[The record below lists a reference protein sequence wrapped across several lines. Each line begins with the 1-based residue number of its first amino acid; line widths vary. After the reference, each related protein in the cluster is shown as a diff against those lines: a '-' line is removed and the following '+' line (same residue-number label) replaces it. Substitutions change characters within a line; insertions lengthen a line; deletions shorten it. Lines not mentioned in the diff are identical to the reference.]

1 MKNKTVLSVILFISI
16 FALIAAYFVEYILD
30 YKPCNLCL
38 IERLPYFF
46 AIVIIFLYLT
56 INRFEKLIF
65 IFLGLIFAS
74 GTILSFYHF
83 GIEQGF
89 FKESLVCISND
100 EINSLDKENLM
111 KELQKIK
118 PPSPIKADVVP
129 SKIPGIVFGKRHH
142 PLPRDLIS
150 LHFLNELLKK
160 LATENGYTYLDY
172 YTTMVN
178 EEKGM
183 MQAYTTDGVHCTLKG
198 YQVMEG
204 LVSEVLERLLQ

>member
-16 FALIAAYFVEYILD
+16 FALIAAYFVEYILG

-46 AIVIIFLYLT
+46 AIIIIFLYLT

-100 EINSLDKENLM
+100 EINSLIKEDLI
-111 KELQKIK
+111 KELQKK
-118 PPSPIKADVVP
+118 VVSCKDVQFTLLGL
-129 SKIPGIVFGKRHH
+129 SLASINAI
-142 PLPRDLIS
+142 IS
-150 LHFLNELLKK
+150 FILSVITFRLFLN
-160 LATENGYTYLDY
+160 Y
-172 YTTMVN
+172 
-178 EEKGM
+178 EKN
-183 MQAYTTDGVHCTLKG
+183 
-198 YQVMEG
+198 
-204 LVSEVLERLLQ
+204 R

>member
-1 MKNKTVLSVILFISI
+1 MKNKTILSVILFISI
-16 FALIAAYFVEYILD
+16 FALIAAYFVEYILG

-46 AIVIIFLYLT
+46 AIIIIFLYLT

-100 EINSLDKENLM
+100 EISSLTKEDLI
-111 KELQKIK
+111 KELQKKVVSCKDVQFTLFGLSLATINTIISFILSVIIIK
-118 PPSPIKADVVP
+118 I
-129 SKIPGIVFGKRHH
+129 
-142 PLPRDLIS
+142 
-150 LHFLNELLKK
+150 FLN
-160 LATENGYTYLDY
+160 Y
-172 YTTMVN
+172 
-178 EEKGM
+178 EKN
-183 MQAYTTDGVHCTLKG
+183 
-198 YQVMEG
+198 
-204 LVSEVLERLLQ
+204 R